1 MYNYQARSNPFAYR
15 KPMAKKIPVIVTLV
29 TAERVW
35 AAAALADCV
44 NAGAYHKEPQHDK
57 DNFETILFEP
67 NRAIMNRALTSN
79 TEFTAEDLELGRLA
93 RAWHKGRLLMTAI
106 KRPLTGFEDN
116 LSKAAGQDEFALE
129 IHKLEIATIASQIR
143 SFRAGFALEEKLWGT
158 DTGPLAEIG
167 TKVLTTAEVI
177 STVYSV
183 TYNTTYIRAVTLETR
198 NVIMFTYREKIEP
211 GTVIT
216 VKGTVKARRTDCT
229 QLNRV
234 TVLQRVA

>member
-1 MYNYQARSNPFAYR
+1 
-15 KPMAKKIPVIVTLV
+15 MAKKIPVNVTLV

-35 AAAALADCV
+35 AAAALADRV
-44 NAGAYHKEPQHDK
+44 NGGAYYKEPQHDK
-57 DNFETILFEP
+57 DNYDVVVFET
-67 NRAIMNRALTSN
+67 NRAIMNRALAST

-93 RAWHKGRLLMTAI
+93 RAWHKSRLLMAAI

-116 LSKAAGQDEFALE
+116 LSKSAGMDEFALE
-129 IHKLEIATIASQIR
+129 VHKLELATIASQIR
-143 SFRAGFALEEKLWGT
+143 SFRAGFALEEKMWDT
-158 DTGPLAEIG
+158 TTGPLADIG
-167 TKVLTTAEVI
+167 TKVLTTAEVV

-183 TYNTTYIRAVTLETR
+183 TYNTTYIRAVTLDTR

-216 VKGTVKARRTDCT
+216 VKGTVKAHREDCT

-234 TVLQRVA
+234 TVLQREA